1 MASPV
6 AFSSF
11 HTGTTQLP
19 PELTQMII
27 QNAESGTVLLGQPGV
42 SHPPVAY
49 VSKTLRT
56 AYLRQ
61 KSSFDFGL
69 GRQPLLGGPACIGET
84 LNFPDLKAL
93 AKFFTSGPGRRDKK
107 SIRGKYLAHIT
118 FIRIVYQD
126 DWSMPSWESTAYYAY
141 EAFELL
147 VANLDRMHLRRL
159 QICVQS
165 YPRFYIDAPGVWKL
179 LLIRELETVI
189 LTSRRGE
196 IDPVVRKALKTRL
209 CWPATRQWRPIGL
222 ENPGP
227 GDWTARVSRDG
238 PGEEWERQYQ
248 WLDKRYKT
256 LHDRRT
262 VEARLKQQR
271 KSRDRYYGLRHQA
284 RAQRHR
290 QARQRAKRE
299 REALERRHRKMT
311 SSS

>member
-1 MASPV
+1 MVSILL
-6 AFSSF
+6 
-11 HTGTTQLP
+11 LP
-19 PELTQMII
+19 HGHHSLPLELTQMII
-27 QNAESGTVLLGQPGV
+27 QYAEPGTALLGQPGV

-69 GRQPLLGGPACIGET
+69 GRQPLRGRPAYIGET

-93 AKFFTSGPGRRDKK
+93 AKFFTSGPGRRDEK
-107 SIRGKYLAHIT
+107 SVRGKYLARVT

-126 DWSMPSWESTAYYAY
+126 DWSMLFQESTAHYAY

-159 QICVQS
+159 QICVRS
-165 YPRFYIDAPGVWKL
+165 YPRFHIDAPGVWKL
-179 LLIRELETVI
+179 LLVRELETVI

-196 IDPVVRKALKTRL
+196 IDPAVRKAVKTRL

-227 GDWTARVSRDG
+227 GDWTARVSREG

-248 WLDKRYKT
+248 WLDQRYKT

-262 VEARLKQQR
+262 VEARLKQQK
-271 KSRDRYYGLRHQA
+271 KSRDRCYGLRHQA

-290 QARQRAKRE
+290 QVRRRARIE
-299 REALERRHRKMT
+299 RGALERRRRVMA
-311 SSS
+311 SGV